1 MVTEKHDT
9 LKSQHITHS
18 LNIMKILTFKT
29 RLSVKIRKIEKE
41 FKTVTKQ
48 QIHNKEQIS
57 ILRYGA
63 YDVDP
68 KYLVIWII
76 TQSDKVRD
84 DFKNNEVL
92 KKLLRE
98 KFYYVDYPESS
109 INDVKIGFESEET
122 IKRESGGD
130 WYLHFK

>member
-1 MVTEKHDT
+1 
-9 LKSQHITHS
+9 
-18 LNIMKILTFKT
+18 MKIFTFKT

-41 FKTVTKQ
+41 FNTVTKQ
-48 QIHNKEQIS
+48 QIHNKEHIS

-84 DFKNNEVL
+84 DLKNNEVL

-98 KFYYVDYPESS
+98 KFYYVDYPECS
-109 INDVKIGFESEET
+109 INDVK
-122 IKRESGGD
+122 
-130 WYLHFK
+130 